1 MKKQSTSKTPAP
13 APGTTLGATLG
24 IVELSSIAKGLAVCD
39 RMLKKAQ
46 IEVLRAAPVGCGK
59 FLILVTGPEADL
71 QESVQEGEQSADD
84 FLVGWTFIANLH
96 PMVHAALQRRGG
108 APAEVDAIGIFES
121 ASLAALVRAADGAA
135 KVASV
140 RILELTFDLD
150 LGGKGFVTLTGSL
163 HDVEIALDHAE
174 RHLSREGAFVHREI
188 LARPHAAVGTM
199 VQAGLERACS

>member
-135 KVASV
+135 KVASI

-150 LGGKGFVTLTGSL
+150 LGGKGYFTLTGALSE
-163 HDVEIALDHAE
+163 VEAALEAAE
-174 RHLSREGAFVHREI
+174 RFVLSEGHHVHREI
-188 LARPHAAVGTM
+188 IARPHEGMDEIVLGK
-199 VQAGLERACS
+199 